1 MKKKGFTLIEL
12 MVVIAIIGLLA
23 AIALPKFSDVTSQAK
38 VANVQGNLATMRTSI
53 SMFYAKTETYP
64 DFITDTAYDDLASI
78 EGTDSNGD
86 TVDFTD
92 FYSKTVLANTPAF
105 NAAADGA
112 KVDATNVAKATGNDN
127 GGWVYT
133 VADGTILAD
142 LATGTYVSGTVW
154 DEQ

>member
-38 VANVQGNLATMRTSI
+38 VANVQGNLSSLRTSI

-64 DFITDTAYDDLASI
+64 DFITDNAYGTLASI

-86 TVDFTD
+86 TVDFTE
-92 FYSKTVLANTPAF
+92 FYNKTILPDTPAF
-105 NAAADGA
+105 NAAADGT
-112 KVDATNVAKATGNDN
+112 KVDATNVTTAIGTDD

-133 VADGTILAD
+133 VTDGTILAD